1 MPAKKNKSSK
11 SGGPKKPAKVAK
23 KPAKAVKAKSISK
36 PKPPKSVAKGK
47 KPTTPVKKN
56 SPKPAASKK
65 AKSKPVKSVKPAK
78 APKAAKPAKVAKP
91 TKAPKVTEAKKP
103 APAPVPEPTPAL
115 VVTGSPGRPR
125 KNAAAT
131 PRLGPMVSKPLH
143 FAPLKPT
150 PRHKPEEMGATI
162 EVAKGPVKWTPFMKK
177 QKQRLIELR
186 DTLLNLIEGVSKES
200 LRQRAEGGEASA
212 FGMHQADAGSDAYDR
227 DFALSLLS
235 QEQDA
240 LNEINEAL
248 TRMEGGSY
256 GICEMS
262 GKRIPEI
269 RLEALPFT
277 RFTVEC
283 QERIERQQMG
293 GRGRVP
299 VRSLFGLDEAAD
311 ETGDDADEEES
322 SSTTRNNNSESL
334 DFAKE

>member
-1 MPAKKNKSSK
+1 MPAKKNKTSK
-11 SGGPKKPAKVAK
+11 SGSSKKPAKAAK
-23 KPAKAVKAKSISK
+23 KPAKAVKAKSVSK
-36 PKPPKSVAKGK
+36 PKPAKKAVKGK
-47 KPTTPVKKN
+47 KPTTPVKKK
-56 SPKPAASKK
+56 SLKPAASKK
-65 AKSKPVKSVKPAK
+65 TKPAK
-78 APKAAKPAKVAKP
+78 APKAAKPAKVTKP
-91 TKAPKVTEAKKP
+91 AKAPKAVEATKAVPVAAP
-103 APAPVPEPTPAL
+103 APAPV
-115 VVTGSPGRPR
+115 VVHTGSPGRPR

-131 PRLGPMVSKPLH
+131 PRLGPMISKPLH

-162 EVAKGPVKWTPFMKK
+162 EVVKGPVKWTPFMKK

-186 DTLLNLIEGVSKES
+186 DTLLNLIEGVSQES

-248 TRMEGGSY
+248 KRMDSGTY

-262 GKRIPEI
+262 GKRILEI

-293 GRGRVP
+293 GRGRMP

-311 ETGDDADEEES
+311 DTGDDADEEES

>member
-1 MPAKKNKSSK
+1 MPAKKSKSPKSS
-11 SGGPKKPAKVAK
+11 GAK
-23 KPAKAVKAKSISK
+23 KPAK
-36 PKPPKSVAKGK
+36 SVK
-47 KPTTPVKKN
+47 KPAKAAKPVKK
-56 SPKPAASKK
+56 SLS
-65 AKSKPVKSVKPAK
+65 KSKPTPAAKAKKPVPPVKKKSAKPAPTKKAQTKPAKAAKPAKTAAKPAK
-78 APKAAKPAKVAKP
+78 APK
-91 TKAPKVTEAKKP
+91 TEEKKKP
-103 APAPVPEPTPAL
+103 APPPPAPVAEAPRSSKKKETAASQKVIAP
-115 VVTGSPGRPR
+115 PG
-125 KNAAAT
+125 
-131 PRLGPMVSKPLH
+131 KPLH

-150 PRHKPEEMGATI
+150 PRHKPEEQGATI

-177 QKQRLIELR
+177 QKQRLVELR
-186 DTLLNLIEGVSKES
+186 DSMLNMIEGVSQES

-248 TRMEGGSY
+248 TRIENGTY

-262 GKRIPEI
+262 GRRIPEV

-283 QERIERQQMG
+283 QEQIERQQMG
-293 GRGRVP
+293 GRGRMP

-311 ETGDDADEEES
+311 EAGDDGDEEES
-322 SSTTRNNNSESL
+322 TTSNNRNSESL

>member
-1 MPAKKNKSSK
+1 MPAKKSKTSK
-11 SGGPKKPAKVAK
+11 SGGSKKPAKVPTKSAQ
-23 KPAKAVKAKSISK
+23 AVKAKSISK
-36 PKPPKSVAKGK
+36 TAAARPAAKGK

-56 SPKPAASKK
+56 SPKPAASKP
-65 AKSKPVKSVKPAK
+65 AKTKPAK
-78 APKAAKPAKVAKP
+78 AVKAVKEPKPAKAAKVVEPK
-91 TKAPKVTEAKKP
+91 KAPVPEP
-103 APAPVPEPTPAL
+103 APAPV
-115 VVTGSPGRPR
+115 VVAASPGRPR

-150 PRHKPEEMGATI
+150 PRHKPEEVGATI
-162 EVAKGPVKWTPFMKK
+162 EVAKGPVKWTPFMRK

-293 GRGRVP
+293 GRGRMP
-299 VRSLFGLDEAAD
+299 VRSLFGLDEAS
-311 ETGDDADEEES
+311 EESGDDADEEETT
-322 SSTTRNNNSESL
+322 STSRNNNSESL

>member
-1 MPAKKNKSSK
+1 MPAKKNKTTK
-11 SGGPKKPAKVAK
+11 SGSSKKPAKVAK
-23 KPAKAVKAKSISK
+23 KPAKTVKAKPVSK
-36 PKPPKSVAKGK
+36 PKPSKNAAKGK
-47 KPTTPVKKN
+47 KPTTPVKKKL
-56 SPKPAASKK
+56 PKAAASKTAKTKPAK
-65 AKSKPVKSVKPAK
+65 AVKPAK
-78 APKAAKPAKVAKP
+78 APKAAKPAK
-91 TKAPKVTEAKKP
+91 APKAVEAKKA
-103 APAPVPEPTPAL
+103 APAPVPAPTP
-115 VVTGSPGRPR
+115 VVHTGLPGRPR

-131 PRLGPMVSKPLH
+131 PRLGPMISKPLH

-150 PRHKPEEMGATI
+150 PRHKPEEVGATI
-162 EVAKGPVKWTPFMKK
+162 EIAKGPVKWTPFMKK

-248 TRMEGGSY
+248 NRMESGSY

-293 GRGRVP
+293 GRGRMP

-322 SSTTRNNNSESL
+322 SSTTRNSNAESL

>member
-1 MPAKKNKSSK
+1 MPAKKNNSSK
-11 SGGPKKPAKVAK
+11 SSGSKKPAKVAK
-23 KPAKAVKAKSISK
+23 KPATAVKTKSISK
-36 PKPPKSVAKGK
+36 SKPAKHAATGK
-47 KPTTPVKKN
+47 KPATLVKKK

-65 AKSKPVKSVKPAK
+65 TKSKPAKAVKPAK
-78 APKAAKPAKVAKP
+78 AAKAAKPAKTVKTPKAAEVKKAAKVEP
-91 TKAPKVTEAKKP
+91 AP
-103 APAPVPEPTPAL
+103 APAPVVTP
-115 VVTGSPGRPR
+115 GSPGRPR

-131 PRLGPMVSKPLH
+131 PRLGPMISKPLH

-150 PRHKPEEMGATI
+150 PRHKPEEVGATI
-162 EVAKGPVKWTPFMKK
+162 EVAKGPVKWTPFLKK

-248 TRMEGGSY
+248 TRMTNGTY

-262 GKRIPEI
+262 GKKIPEI

-293 GRGRVP
+293 GRGRLP

-311 ETGDDADEEES
+311 ETGEDAEEEETA
-322 SSTTRNNNSESL
+322 STSRSGNSESL